1 MKRTILTAVS
11 LLFLFVLPPH
21 LSAGP
26 RSWQQAQ
33 KIAERIGCWAKNS
46 VAPMTPGNVFLKMG
60 DKETAVP
67 LKLTNW
73 GDTEVTSISYTF
85 YYTDK
90 QVSEGP
96 FVLNLDQTLKDG
108 ETREVKIPIKP
119 GQKLGKEELL
129 FNITQVNGQY
139 NEASAG
145 YAYLTCCTVNK
156 MPHKRV
162 LVEDYAGMWCW
173 HCPIGLVATDAIARM
188 YPDDVVAVSVHKT
201 DDISKVVSRGVYE
214 GLIDRY
220 AVTVPA
226 VWVARDNKAA
236 GFDITDAFKIE
247 KSKVTYMNMEV
258 DAEWDENGNNIRV
271 KTQVEP
277 CMLPDEGETFAIGY
291 VMTAS
296 GLSDDKWRQESNYA
310 EYSSDSYKDAPEE
323 MKFYADAANYVEGW
337 SQVKGMVY
345 NHVAIES
352 QGMDNGLE
360 DSKMTDFRADEV
372 KTHSTTFEGVNKY
385 SVIRDRSKIEIAAVL
400 FNTKTGKIENAA
412 RCSVRNHGT
421 TGIRPNLVQE
431 QKKTEGIY
439 DMQGR
444 KVNGKP
450 TPGIYIVNGKKTV
463 IR

>member
-11 LLFLFVLPPH
+11 LLILFVLPPH

-26 RSWQQAQ
+26 QSWQQAQ

-60 DKETAVP
+60 DKETVVP

-96 FVLNLDQTLKDG
+96 FVLNFDQPLKNG

-201 DDISKVVSRGVYE
+201 DDISKVVSRLVYE

-220 AVTVPA
+220 AVTVPS

-236 GFDITDAFKIE
+236 GFDIT
-247 KSKVTYMNMEV
+247 
-258 DAEWDENGNNIRV
+258 
-271 KTQVEP
+271 
-277 CMLPDEGETFAIGY
+277 
-291 VMTAS
+291 
-296 GLSDDKWRQESNYA
+296 
-310 EYSSDSYKDAPEE
+310 
-323 MKFYADAANYVEGW
+323 DAANYVEGW

-431 QKKTEGIY
+431 QKKQEGIY

-450 TPGIYIVNGKKTV
+450 TPDIYIVNGKKTV

>member
-11 LLFLFVLPPH
+11 LLILFVLPPH

-26 RSWQQAQ
+26 QSWQQAQ

-60 DKETAVP
+60 NKETVVP

-96 FVLNLDQTLKDG
+96 FVLNFDQPLKDG
-108 ETREVKIPIKP
+108 ETREVKIPIKT

-156 MPHKRV
+156 MLHKRV

-201 DDISKVVSRGVYE
+201 DDISKVVSRWVYE

-236 GFDITDAFKIE
+236 GFDIT
-247 KSKVTYMNMEV
+247 
-258 DAEWDENGNNIRV
+258 
-271 KTQVEP
+271 
-277 CMLPDEGETFAIGY
+277 
-291 VMTAS
+291 
-296 GLSDDKWRQESNYA
+296 
-310 EYSSDSYKDAPEE
+310 
-323 MKFYADAANYVEGW
+323 DAANYVEGW

-431 QKKTEGIY
+431 QKKPEGIY

>member
-11 LLFLFVLPPH
+11 LLILFVLPPH

-26 RSWQQAQ
+26 QSWKQAQ

-60 DKETAVP
+60 DKETVVP

-96 FVLNLDQTLKDG
+96 FVLNFDQPLKDG

-201 DDISKVVSRGVYE
+201 DDISKVVSRWVYE

-220 AVTVPA
+220 AVTFPS

-236 GFDITDAFKIE
+236 GFDIT
-247 KSKVTYMNMEV
+247 
-258 DAEWDENGNNIRV
+258 
-271 KTQVEP
+271 
-277 CMLPDEGETFAIGY
+277 
-291 VMTAS
+291 
-296 GLSDDKWRQESNYA
+296 
-310 EYSSDSYKDAPEE
+310 
-323 MKFYADAANYVEGW
+323 DAANYVEGW

-431 QKKTEGIY
+431 QKKPEGIY

>member
-11 LLFLFVLPPH
+11 LLILFVLPPH

-26 RSWQQAQ
+26 QSWQQAQ

-60 DKETAVP
+60 DKETVVP

-96 FVLNLDQTLKDG
+96 FVLNFDQPLKDG
-108 ETREVKIPIKP
+108 ETREVKIPIRP

-201 DDISKVVSRGVYE
+201 DDISKVVSRWVYE

-220 AVTVPA
+220 AVTVPS

-236 GFDITDAFKIE
+236 GFDIT
-247 KSKVTYMNMEV
+247 
-258 DAEWDENGNNIRV
+258 
-271 KTQVEP
+271 
-277 CMLPDEGETFAIGY
+277 
-291 VMTAS
+291 
-296 GLSDDKWRQESNYA
+296 
-310 EYSSDSYKDAPEE
+310 
-323 MKFYADAANYVEGW
+323 DAANYVEGW

-431 QKKTEGIY
+431 QKKPEGIY

>member
-1 MKRTILTAVS
+1 MKRTILTTVS
-11 LLFLFVLPPH
+11 LLILFVLPPH

-26 RSWQQAQ
+26 QSWQQAQ
-33 KIAERIGCWAKNS
+33 NIAERIGCWAKNS

-60 DKETAVP
+60 DKETVVP

-96 FVLNLDQTLKDG
+96 FVLNFDQPLKNG

-201 DDISKVVSRGVYE
+201 DDISKVVSRWVYE

-236 GFDITDAFKIE
+236 GFDIT
-247 KSKVTYMNMEV
+247 
-258 DAEWDENGNNIRV
+258 
-271 KTQVEP
+271 
-277 CMLPDEGETFAIGY
+277 
-291 VMTAS
+291 
-296 GLSDDKWRQESNYA
+296 
-310 EYSSDSYKDAPEE
+310 
-323 MKFYADAANYVEGW
+323 DAANYVEGW

-450 TPGIYIVNGKKTV
+450 APGIYIVNGKKTV

>member
-11 LLFLFVLPPH
+11 LLILFVLPPH

-26 RSWQQAQ
+26 QSWQQAQ

-60 DKETAVP
+60 DKETVVP

-96 FVLNLDQTLKDG
+96 FVLNFDQPLKNG

-129 FNITQVNGQY
+129 FNITQVNGQN

-201 DDISKVVSRGVYE
+201 DDISKVVSRLVYE

-220 AVTVPA
+220 AVTVPS

-236 GFDITDAFKIE
+236 GFDIT
-247 KSKVTYMNMEV
+247 
-258 DAEWDENGNNIRV
+258 
-271 KTQVEP
+271 
-277 CMLPDEGETFAIGY
+277 
-291 VMTAS
+291 
-296 GLSDDKWRQESNYA
+296 
-310 EYSSDSYKDAPEE
+310 
-323 MKFYADAANYVEGW
+323 DAANYVEGW

-431 QKKTEGIY
+431 QKKKEGIY

-450 TPGIYIVNGKKTV
+450 TPGIYIVNGKKMV

>member
-11 LLFLFVLPPH
+11 LLILFVLPPH

-26 RSWQQAQ
+26 QSWQQAQ

-46 VAPMTPGNVFLKMG
+46 VAPMTPGNVFLKIG
-60 DKETAVP
+60 DKETVVP

-96 FVLNLDQTLKDG
+96 FVLNFDQPLKDG

-119 GQKLGKEELL
+119 GPKLGKEEVL

-201 DDISKVVSRGVYE
+201 DDISKVVSRLVYE

-220 AVTVPA
+220 AVTVPS

-236 GFDITDAFKIE
+236 GFDIT
-247 KSKVTYMNMEV
+247 
-258 DAEWDENGNNIRV
+258 
-271 KTQVEP
+271 
-277 CMLPDEGETFAIGY
+277 
-291 VMTAS
+291 
-296 GLSDDKWRQESNYA
+296 
-310 EYSSDSYKDAPEE
+310 
-323 MKFYADAANYVEGW
+323 DAANYVEGW

-431 QKKTEGIY
+431 QKKQEGIY

>member
-11 LLFLFVLPPH
+11 LLILFVLPPH

-26 RSWQQAQ
+26 QSWQQAQ

-60 DKETAVP
+60 DKETVVP

-96 FVLNLDQTLKDG
+96 FVLNFDQPLKDG

-119 GQKLGKEELL
+119 GPKLGKEEVL

-201 DDISKVVSRGVYE
+201 DDISKVVSRLVYE

-220 AVTVPA
+220 AVTVPS

-236 GFDITDAFKIE
+236 GFDIT
-247 KSKVTYMNMEV
+247 
-258 DAEWDENGNNIRV
+258 
-271 KTQVEP
+271 
-277 CMLPDEGETFAIGY
+277 
-291 VMTAS
+291 
-296 GLSDDKWRQESNYA
+296 
-310 EYSSDSYKDAPEE
+310 
-323 MKFYADAANYVEGW
+323 DAANYVEGW

-421 TGIRPNLVQE
+421 TGIRSNLVQE
-431 QKKTEGIY
+431 QKKPEGIY

-450 TPGIYIVNGKKTV
+450 TPGIYIVNGKKMV

>member
-11 LLFLFVLPPH
+11 LLILFVLPPH

-26 RSWQQAQ
+26 QSWQQAQ

-60 DKETAVP
+60 DKETVVP

-96 FVLNLDQTLKDG
+96 FVLNFDQPLKDG

-145 YAYLTCCTVNK
+145 YAYLTCFTVNK
-156 MPHKRV
+156 LPHKRV

-201 DDISKVVSRGVYE
+201 DDISKVVSRLVYE

-220 AVTVPA
+220 AVTVPS

-236 GFDITDAFKIE
+236 GFDIT
-247 KSKVTYMNMEV
+247 
-258 DAEWDENGNNIRV
+258 
-271 KTQVEP
+271 
-277 CMLPDEGETFAIGY
+277 
-291 VMTAS
+291 
-296 GLSDDKWRQESNYA
+296 
-310 EYSSDSYKDAPEE
+310 
-323 MKFYADAANYVEGW
+323 DAANYVEGW

-431 QKKTEGIY
+431 QKKPEGIY

>member
-11 LLFLFVLPPH
+11 LLILFVLPPH

-26 RSWQQAQ
+26 QSWQQAQ

-60 DKETAVP
+60 DKETVVP

-96 FVLNLDQTLKDG
+96 FVLNFDQPLKDG

-201 DDISKVVSRGVYE
+201 DDISKVVSRWVYE

-220 AVTVPA
+220 AVTVPS

-236 GFDITDAFKIE
+236 GFDIT
-247 KSKVTYMNMEV
+247 
-258 DAEWDENGNNIRV
+258 
-271 KTQVEP
+271 
-277 CMLPDEGETFAIGY
+277 
-291 VMTAS
+291 
-296 GLSDDKWRQESNYA
+296 
-310 EYSSDSYKDAPEE
+310 
-323 MKFYADAANYVEGW
+323 DAANYVEGW

-372 KTHSTTFEGVNKY
+372 KTHSTTFEDVNKY

>member
-11 LLFLFVLPPH
+11 LLILFVLPPH

-26 RSWQQAQ
+26 QSWQQAQ
-33 KIAERIGCWAKNS
+33 NIAERIGCWAKNS

-60 DKETAVP
+60 DKETVVP

-96 FVLNLDQTLKDG
+96 FVLNFDQPLKDG

-139 NEASAG
+139 YEASAG

-201 DDISKVVSRGVYE
+201 DDISKVVSRWVYE

-220 AVTVPA
+220 AVTVPS

-236 GFDITDAFKIE
+236 GFDIT
-247 KSKVTYMNMEV
+247 
-258 DAEWDENGNNIRV
+258 
-271 KTQVEP
+271 
-277 CMLPDEGETFAIGY
+277 
-291 VMTAS
+291 
-296 GLSDDKWRQESNYA
+296 
-310 EYSSDSYKDAPEE
+310 
-323 MKFYADAANYVEGW
+323 DAANYVEGW

-372 KTHSTTFEGVNKY
+372 KTQSTTFEGVNKY

>member
-11 LLFLFVLPPH
+11 LLILFVLPPH

-26 RSWQQAQ
+26 QSWQQAQ

-46 VAPMTPGNVFLKMG
+46 VAPMTLGNVFLKMG
-60 DKETAVP
+60 DKETVVP

-96 FVLNLDQTLKDG
+96 FVLNFDQPLKDG
-108 ETREVKIPIKP
+108 ETREVEIPIKP

-201 DDISKVVSRGVYE
+201 DDISKVVSRWVYE

-236 GFDITDAFKIE
+236 GFDIT
-247 KSKVTYMNMEV
+247 
-258 DAEWDENGNNIRV
+258 
-271 KTQVEP
+271 
-277 CMLPDEGETFAIGY
+277 
-291 VMTAS
+291 
-296 GLSDDKWRQESNYA
+296 
-310 EYSSDSYKDAPEE
+310 
-323 MKFYADAANYVEGW
+323 DAANYVEGW

-431 QKKTEGIY
+431 QKKQEGIF

>member
-1 MKRTILTAVS
+1 MKRTILSAVS
-11 LLFLFVLPPH
+11 LLILFVLPPH

-26 RSWQQAQ
+26 QSWQQAQ

-60 DKETAVP
+60 DKETVVP

-96 FVLNLDQTLKDG
+96 FVLNFDQPLKDG

-201 DDISKVVSRGVYE
+201 DDISKVVSRLVYE

-220 AVTVPA
+220 AVTVPS

-236 GFDITDAFKIE
+236 GFDIT
-247 KSKVTYMNMEV
+247 
-258 DAEWDENGNNIRV
+258 
-271 KTQVEP
+271 
-277 CMLPDEGETFAIGY
+277 
-291 VMTAS
+291 
-296 GLSDDKWRQESNYA
+296 
-310 EYSSDSYKDAPEE
+310 
-323 MKFYADAANYVEGW
+323 DAANYVEGW

-421 TGIRPNLVQE
+421 TGIRSNLVQE
-431 QKKTEGIY
+431 QKKPEGIY

-450 TPGIYIVNGKKTV
+450 TPGIYIVNGKKMV

>member
-11 LLFLFVLPPH
+11 LLILFVLPPH

-26 RSWQQAQ
+26 QSWQQAQ

-60 DKETAVP
+60 NKETVVP

-96 FVLNLDQTLKDG
+96 FVLNFDQPLKDG

-156 MPHKRV
+156 MLHKRV

-201 DDISKVVSRGVYE
+201 DDISKVVSRWVYE

-236 GFDITDAFKIE
+236 GFDITDA
-247 KSKVTYMNMEV
+247 
-258 DAEWDENGNNIRV
+258 
-271 KTQVEP
+271 
-277 CMLPDEGETFAIGY
+277 
-291 VMTAS
+291 
-296 GLSDDKWRQESNYA
+296 
-310 EYSSDSYKDAPEE
+310 
-323 MKFYADAANYVEGW
+323 ANYVEGW

-345 NHVAIES
+345 NHVVIES

-372 KTHSTTFEGVNKY
+372 KTHSTTFEGINKY

>member
-11 LLFLFVLPPH
+11 LLILFVLPPH

-26 RSWQQAQ
+26 QSWQQAQ

-60 DKETAVP
+60 DKETVVP

-73 GDTEVTSISYTF
+73 GDTEVTSISYAF

-96 FVLNLDQTLKDG
+96 FVLNFDQPLKNG

-188 YPDDVVAVSVHKT
+188 YPNDVVAVSVHKT
-201 DDISKVVSRGVYE
+201 DDISKVVSRWVYE

-236 GFDITDAFKIE
+236 GFDIT
-247 KSKVTYMNMEV
+247 
-258 DAEWDENGNNIRV
+258 
-271 KTQVEP
+271 
-277 CMLPDEGETFAIGY
+277 
-291 VMTAS
+291 
-296 GLSDDKWRQESNYA
+296 
-310 EYSSDSYKDAPEE
+310 
-323 MKFYADAANYVEGW
+323 DAANYVEGW

-431 QKKTEGIY
+431 QKKPEGIF

>member
-11 LLFLFVLPPH
+11 LLILFVLPPH

-26 RSWQQAQ
+26 QSWQQAQ

-60 DKETAVP
+60 DKETVVP

-96 FVLNLDQTLKDG
+96 FVLNFDQPLKNG

-201 DDISKVVSRGVYE
+201 DDISKVVSRLVYE

-220 AVTVPA
+220 AVTVPS

-236 GFDITDAFKIE
+236 GFDIT
-247 KSKVTYMNMEV
+247 
-258 DAEWDENGNNIRV
+258 
-271 KTQVEP
+271 
-277 CMLPDEGETFAIGY
+277 
-291 VMTAS
+291 
-296 GLSDDKWRQESNYA
+296 
-310 EYSSDSYKDAPEE
+310 
-323 MKFYADAANYVEGW
+323 DAANYVEGW

-431 QKKTEGIY
+431 QKKPEGIY

-444 KVNGKP
+444 KVNGKLK
-450 TPGIYIVNGKKTV
+450 PGIYVVNGKKTV

>member
-11 LLFLFVLPPH
+11 LLILFVLPPH

-26 RSWQQAQ
+26 QSWQQAQ

-60 DKETAVP
+60 NKETVVP

-96 FVLNLDQTLKDG
+96 FVLNFDQPLKDG

-156 MPHKRV
+156 MLHKRV

-201 DDISKVVSRGVYE
+201 DDISKVVSRWVYE

-236 GFDITDAFKIE
+236 GFDIT
-247 KSKVTYMNMEV
+247 
-258 DAEWDENGNNIRV
+258 
-271 KTQVEP
+271 
-277 CMLPDEGETFAIGY
+277 
-291 VMTAS
+291 
-296 GLSDDKWRQESNYA
+296 
-310 EYSSDSYKDAPEE
+310 
-323 MKFYADAANYVEGW
+323 DAANYVEGW

-372 KTHSTTFEGVNKY
+372 KTHSTTFEGINKY

-431 QKKTEGIY
+431 QKKPEGIF

>member
-11 LLFLFVLPPH
+11 LLILFVLPPH
-21 LSAGP
+21 LSAGSQ
-26 RSWQQAQ
+26 SWQQAQ
-33 KIAERIGCWAKNS
+33 KIAERIGCWAKYS
-46 VAPMTPGNVFLKMG
+46 VAPMTPDNVFLKMG
-60 DKETAVP
+60 DKETVVP

-96 FVLNLDQTLKDG
+96 FVLNFDQPLKDG

-201 DDISKVVSRGVYE
+201 DDISKVVSRWVYE

-220 AVTVPA
+220 AVTVPS

-236 GFDITDAFKIE
+236 GFDIT
-247 KSKVTYMNMEV
+247 
-258 DAEWDENGNNIRV
+258 
-271 KTQVEP
+271 
-277 CMLPDEGETFAIGY
+277 
-291 VMTAS
+291 
-296 GLSDDKWRQESNYA
+296 
-310 EYSSDSYKDAPEE
+310 
-323 MKFYADAANYVEGW
+323 DAANYVEGW

-421 TGIRPNLVQE
+421 TGIRSNLVQE
-431 QKKTEGIY
+431 QKKPEGIY

-450 TPGIYIVNGKKTV
+450 TPGIYIVNGKKMV

>member
-11 LLFLFVLPPH
+11 LLILFVLPPH
-21 LSAGP
+21 LSAGSQ
-26 RSWQQAQ
+26 SWQQAQ
-33 KIAERIGCWAKNS
+33 KIAERIGCWAKYS

-60 DKETAVP
+60 DKETVVP

-96 FVLNLDQTLKDG
+96 FVLNFDQPLKDG

-119 GQKLGKEELL
+119 GPKLGKEEVL

-201 DDISKVVSRGVYE
+201 DDISKVVSRWVYE

-236 GFDITDAFKIE
+236 GFDIT
-247 KSKVTYMNMEV
+247 
-258 DAEWDENGNNIRV
+258 
-271 KTQVEP
+271 
-277 CMLPDEGETFAIGY
+277 
-291 VMTAS
+291 
-296 GLSDDKWRQESNYA
+296 
-310 EYSSDSYKDAPEE
+310 
-323 MKFYADAANYVEGW
+323 DAANYVEGW

-372 KTHSTTFEGVNKY
+372 KTHSTTFEGVNQY

>member
-11 LLFLFVLPPH
+11 LLILFVLPPH

-26 RSWQQAQ
+26 QSWQQAQ

-60 DKETAVP
+60 DKETVVP

-96 FVLNLDQTLKDG
+96 FVLNFDQPLKDG

-201 DDISKVVSRGVYE
+201 DDISKVVSRLVYE

-236 GFDITDAFKIE
+236 GFDIT
-247 KSKVTYMNMEV
+247 
-258 DAEWDENGNNIRV
+258 
-271 KTQVEP
+271 
-277 CMLPDEGETFAIGY
+277 
-291 VMTAS
+291 
-296 GLSDDKWRQESNYA
+296 
-310 EYSSDSYKDAPEE
+310 
-323 MKFYADAANYVEGW
+323 DAANYVEGW

-421 TGIRPNLVQE
+421 TGIRSNLVQE
-431 QKKTEGIY
+431 QKKQEGIY

>member
-11 LLFLFVLPPH
+11 LLILFVLPPH

-26 RSWQQAQ
+26 QSWQQAQ

-60 DKETAVP
+60 DKETVVP

-96 FVLNLDQTLKDG
+96 FVLNFDQPLKDG
-108 ETREVKIPIKP
+108 ETREAKIPIKP

-201 DDISKVVSRGVYE
+201 DDISKVVSRSVYE

-236 GFDITDAFKIE
+236 GFDIT
-247 KSKVTYMNMEV
+247 
-258 DAEWDENGNNIRV
+258 
-271 KTQVEP
+271 
-277 CMLPDEGETFAIGY
+277 
-291 VMTAS
+291 
-296 GLSDDKWRQESNYA
+296 
-310 EYSSDSYKDAPEE
+310 
-323 MKFYADAANYVEGW
+323 DAANYVEGW

-412 RCSVRNHGT
+412 RCSVRNHDT

-431 QKKTEGIY
+431 QKKPEGIY

>member
-11 LLFLFVLPPH
+11 LLILFVLPPH

-26 RSWQQAQ
+26 QSWQQAQ

-46 VAPMTPGNVFLKMG
+46 VAPMTPGNVFLKMW
-60 DKETAVP
+60 DKETVVP

-96 FVLNLDQTLKDG
+96 FVLNFDQPLKDG

-201 DDISKVVSRGVYE
+201 DDISKVVSRWVYE

-236 GFDITDAFKIE
+236 GFDIT
-247 KSKVTYMNMEV
+247 
-258 DAEWDENGNNIRV
+258 
-271 KTQVEP
+271 
-277 CMLPDEGETFAIGY
+277 
-291 VMTAS
+291 
-296 GLSDDKWRQESNYA
+296 
-310 EYSSDSYKDAPEE
+310 
-323 MKFYADAANYVEGW
+323 DAANYVEGW

>member
-11 LLFLFVLPPH
+11 LLILFVLPPH

-26 RSWQQAQ
+26 QSWQQAQ

-60 DKETAVP
+60 DKETVVP

-96 FVLNLDQTLKDG
+96 FVLNFDQPLKDG

-201 DDISKVVSRGVYE
+201 DDISKVVSRWVYE

-226 VWVARDNKAA
+226 VWAARDNKAA
-236 GFDITDAFKIE
+236 GFDIT
-247 KSKVTYMNMEV
+247 
-258 DAEWDENGNNIRV
+258 
-271 KTQVEP
+271 
-277 CMLPDEGETFAIGY
+277 
-291 VMTAS
+291 
-296 GLSDDKWRQESNYA
+296 
-310 EYSSDSYKDAPEE
+310 
-323 MKFYADAANYVEGW
+323 DAANYVEGW

-431 QKKTEGIY
+431 QKKQEGIF

>member
-11 LLFLFVLPPH
+11 LLILFVLPPH

-26 RSWQQAQ
+26 QSWQQAQ

-96 FVLNLDQTLKDG
+96 FVLNLDQPLKDG

-201 DDISKVVSRGVYE
+201 DDISKVVSRLVYE

-236 GFDITDAFKIE
+236 GFDIT
-247 KSKVTYMNMEV
+247 
-258 DAEWDENGNNIRV
+258 
-271 KTQVEP
+271 
-277 CMLPDEGETFAIGY
+277 
-291 VMTAS
+291 
-296 GLSDDKWRQESNYA
+296 
-310 EYSSDSYKDAPEE
+310 
-323 MKFYADAANYVEGW
+323 DAANYVEGW

>member
-11 LLFLFVLPPH
+11 LLILFVLPPH

-26 RSWQQAQ
+26 QSWQQAQ
-33 KIAERIGCWAKNS
+33 KIAESIGCWAKNS

-60 DKETAVP
+60 DKETVVP

-96 FVLNLDQTLKDG
+96 FVLNFDQPLKDG

-201 DDISKVVSRGVYE
+201 DDISKVVSRRVYE

-236 GFDITDAFKIE
+236 GFDIT
-247 KSKVTYMNMEV
+247 
-258 DAEWDENGNNIRV
+258 
-271 KTQVEP
+271 
-277 CMLPDEGETFAIGY
+277 
-291 VMTAS
+291 
-296 GLSDDKWRQESNYA
+296 
-310 EYSSDSYKDAPEE
+310 
-323 MKFYADAANYVEGW
+323 DAANYVEGW

-450 TPGIYIVNGKKTV
+450 TPGIYIVNGKKMV

>member
-11 LLFLFVLPPH
+11 LLILFVLPPH

-26 RSWQQAQ
+26 QSWQQAQ

-60 DKETAVP
+60 DKETVVP

-96 FVLNLDQTLKDG
+96 FVLNFDQPLKDG

-188 YPDDVVAVSVHKT
+188 YPDDVVAVSIHKT
-201 DDISKVVSRGVYE
+201 DDISKVVSRWVYE

-236 GFDITDAFKIE
+236 GFDIT
-247 KSKVTYMNMEV
+247 
-258 DAEWDENGNNIRV
+258 
-271 KTQVEP
+271 
-277 CMLPDEGETFAIGY
+277 
-291 VMTAS
+291 
-296 GLSDDKWRQESNYA
+296 
-310 EYSSDSYKDAPEE
+310 
-323 MKFYADAANYVEGW
+323 DAANYVEGW

-431 QKKTEGIY
+431 QKKPEGIY

>member
-11 LLFLFVLPPH
+11 LLILFVLPPH

-26 RSWQQAQ
+26 QSWQQAQ

-60 DKETAVP
+60 DKETVVP

-96 FVLNLDQTLKDG
+96 FLLNFDQPLKDG

-201 DDISKVVSRGVYE
+201 DDISKVVSRLVYE

-236 GFDITDAFKIE
+236 GFDIT
-247 KSKVTYMNMEV
+247 
-258 DAEWDENGNNIRV
+258 
-271 KTQVEP
+271 
-277 CMLPDEGETFAIGY
+277 
-291 VMTAS
+291 
-296 GLSDDKWRQESNYA
+296 
-310 EYSSDSYKDAPEE
+310 
-323 MKFYADAANYVEGW
+323 DAANYVEGW

-431 QKKTEGIY
+431 QKKPEGIY

>member
-11 LLFLFVLPPH
+11 LLILFVLPHH

-96 FVLNLDQTLKDG
+96 FVLNLDQPLKDG

-119 GQKLGKEELL
+119 GQKLGKEEVL
-129 FNITQVNGQY
+129 FNITHVNGQY

-188 YPDDVVAVSVHKT
+188 YPDDVVAVSVHKA
-201 DDISKVVSRGVYE
+201 DDISKVVSLCVYE

-236 GFDITDAFKIE
+236 GFDIT
-247 KSKVTYMNMEV
+247 
-258 DAEWDENGNNIRV
+258 
-271 KTQVEP
+271 
-277 CMLPDEGETFAIGY
+277 
-291 VMTAS
+291 
-296 GLSDDKWRQESNYA
+296 
-310 EYSSDSYKDAPEE
+310 
-323 MKFYADAANYVEGW
+323 DAANYVEGW

>member
-11 LLFLFVLPPH
+11 LLILFVLPPH

-26 RSWQQAQ
+26 QSWQQAQ

-60 DKETAVP
+60 DKETVVP

-96 FVLNLDQTLKDG
+96 FVLNFDQPLKDG

-119 GQKLGKEELL
+119 GQKLGKEEVL

-201 DDISKVVSRGVYE
+201 DDISKVVSRLVYE

-220 AVTVPA
+220 AVTVPS

-236 GFDITDAFKIE
+236 GFDIT
-247 KSKVTYMNMEV
+247 
-258 DAEWDENGNNIRV
+258 
-271 KTQVEP
+271 
-277 CMLPDEGETFAIGY
+277 
-291 VMTAS
+291 
-296 GLSDDKWRQESNYA
+296 
-310 EYSSDSYKDAPEE
+310 
-323 MKFYADAANYVEGW
+323 DAANYVEGW

-431 QKKTEGIY
+431 QKKPEGIY

-450 TPGIYIVNGKKTV
+450 TPGIYIVNGKKMV

>member
-11 LLFLFVLPPH
+11 LLILFVLPPH

-26 RSWQQAQ
+26 QSWQQAQ

-60 DKETAVP
+60 DKETVVP

-96 FVLNLDQTLKDG
+96 FVLNFDQPLKDG

-201 DDISKVVSRGVYE
+201 DDISKVVSRWVYE

-220 AVTVPA
+220 AVTFPS

-236 GFDITDAFKIE
+236 GFDIT
-247 KSKVTYMNMEV
+247 
-258 DAEWDENGNNIRV
+258 
-271 KTQVEP
+271 
-277 CMLPDEGETFAIGY
+277 
-291 VMTAS
+291 
-296 GLSDDKWRQESNYA
+296 
-310 EYSSDSYKDAPEE
+310 
-323 MKFYADAANYVEGW
+323 DAANYVEGW

>member
-11 LLFLFVLPPH
+11 LLILFVLPPH

-26 RSWQQAQ
+26 QSWQQAQ

-96 FVLNLDQTLKDG
+96 FVLHLDQPLKDG

-236 GFDITDAFKIE
+236 GFDITDA
-247 KSKVTYMNMEV
+247 
-258 DAEWDENGNNIRV
+258 
-271 KTQVEP
+271 
-277 CMLPDEGETFAIGY
+277 
-291 VMTAS
+291 
-296 GLSDDKWRQESNYA
+296 
-310 EYSSDSYKDAPEE
+310 
-323 MKFYADAANYVEGW
+323 ANYVEGW

-431 QKKTEGIY
+431 QKKPEGIY

>member
-11 LLFLFVLPPH
+11 LLILFVLPPH

-26 RSWQQAQ
+26 QSWQQAQ

-60 DKETAVP
+60 DKETVVP

-96 FVLNLDQTLKDG
+96 FVLHLDQPLKDG

-156 MPHKRV
+156 MLHKRV

-201 DDISKVVSRGVYE
+201 DDISKVVSRWVYE

-236 GFDITDAFKIE
+236 GFDIT
-247 KSKVTYMNMEV
+247 
-258 DAEWDENGNNIRV
+258 
-271 KTQVEP
+271 
-277 CMLPDEGETFAIGY
+277 
-291 VMTAS
+291 
-296 GLSDDKWRQESNYA
+296 
-310 EYSSDSYKDAPEE
+310 
-323 MKFYADAANYVEGW
+323 DAANYVEGW

-372 KTHSTTFEGVNKY
+372 KTHSTTFEGINKY

>member
-11 LLFLFVLPPH
+11 LLILFVLPPH

-26 RSWQQAQ
+26 QSWQQAQ

-60 DKETAVP
+60 DKKTVVP

-96 FVLNLDQTLKDG
+96 FVLNFDQPLKDG

-201 DDISKVVSRGVYE
+201 DDISKVVSRLVYE

-220 AVTVPA
+220 AVTVPS

-236 GFDITDAFKIE
+236 GFDIT
-247 KSKVTYMNMEV
+247 
-258 DAEWDENGNNIRV
+258 
-271 KTQVEP
+271 
-277 CMLPDEGETFAIGY
+277 
-291 VMTAS
+291 
-296 GLSDDKWRQESNYA
+296 
-310 EYSSDSYKDAPEE
+310 
-323 MKFYADAANYVEGW
+323 DAANYVEGW

-431 QKKTEGIY
+431 QKKPEGIY

>member
-11 LLFLFVLPPH
+11 LLILFVLPPH

-26 RSWQQAQ
+26 QSWQQAQ

-60 DKETAVP
+60 DKETVVP

-96 FVLNLDQTLKDG
+96 FVLNFDQPLKNG

-201 DDISKVVSRGVYE
+201 DDISKVVSRWVYE

-236 GFDITDAFKIE
+236 GFDITDA
-247 KSKVTYMNMEV
+247 
-258 DAEWDENGNNIRV
+258 
-271 KTQVEP
+271 
-277 CMLPDEGETFAIGY
+277 
-291 VMTAS
+291 
-296 GLSDDKWRQESNYA
+296 
-310 EYSSDSYKDAPEE
+310 
-323 MKFYADAANYVEGW
+323 ANYVEGW
-337 SQVKGMVY
+337 SKVKGMVY

>member
-11 LLFLFVLPPH
+11 LLILFVLPPH

-26 RSWQQAQ
+26 QSWQQAQ

-60 DKETAVP
+60 DKETVVP

-96 FVLNLDQTLKDG
+96 FVLHLDQPLKDG

-201 DDISKVVSRGVYE
+201 DDISKVVSRWVYE

-236 GFDITDAFKIE
+236 GFDIT
-247 KSKVTYMNMEV
+247 
-258 DAEWDENGNNIRV
+258 
-271 KTQVEP
+271 
-277 CMLPDEGETFAIGY
+277 
-291 VMTAS
+291 
-296 GLSDDKWRQESNYA
+296 
-310 EYSSDSYKDAPEE
+310 
-323 MKFYADAANYVEGW
+323 DAANYVEGW

-431 QKKTEGIY
+431 QKKPEGIY

>member
-11 LLFLFVLPPH
+11 LLILFVLPPH

-26 RSWQQAQ
+26 QSWQQAQ

-60 DKETAVP
+60 DKETVVP

-96 FVLNLDQTLKDG
+96 FVLNLDQPLKDG

-201 DDISKVVSRGVYE
+201 DDISKVVSRLVYE

-236 GFDITDAFKIE
+236 GFDIT
-247 KSKVTYMNMEV
+247 
-258 DAEWDENGNNIRV
+258 
-271 KTQVEP
+271 
-277 CMLPDEGETFAIGY
+277 
-291 VMTAS
+291 
-296 GLSDDKWRQESNYA
+296 
-310 EYSSDSYKDAPEE
+310 
-323 MKFYADAANYVEGW
+323 DAANYVEGW

-450 TPGIYIVNGKKTV
+450 MPGIYIVNGKKTV

>member
-11 LLFLFVLPPH
+11 LLILFVLPPH

-26 RSWQQAQ
+26 QSWQQAQ

-46 VAPMTPGNVFLKMG
+46 VAPMTPGNVFLKMW
-60 DKETAVP
+60 DKETVVP

-96 FVLNLDQTLKDG
+96 FVLNFDQPLKDG

-201 DDISKVVSRGVYE
+201 DDISKVVSRWVYE

-236 GFDITDAFKIE
+236 GFDIT
-247 KSKVTYMNMEV
+247 
-258 DAEWDENGNNIRV
+258 
-271 KTQVEP
+271 
-277 CMLPDEGETFAIGY
+277 
-291 VMTAS
+291 
-296 GLSDDKWRQESNYA
+296 
-310 EYSSDSYKDAPEE
+310 
-323 MKFYADAANYVEGW
+323 DAANYVEGW

-421 TGIRPNLVQE
+421 TGIRPNLVQK

-450 TPGIYIVNGKKTV
+450 KPGIYIVNGKKTV

>member
-11 LLFLFVLPPH
+11 LLILFVLPPH
-21 LSAGP
+21 LSAGSQ
-26 RSWQQAQ
+26 SWQQAQ
-33 KIAERIGCWAKNS
+33 KIAERIGCWAKYS

-96 FVLNLDQTLKDG
+96 FVLHLDQPLKDG

-119 GQKLGKEELL
+119 GPKLGKEEVL

-201 DDISKVVSRGVYE
+201 DDISKVVSRLVYE

-220 AVTVPA
+220 AVTVPS

-236 GFDITDAFKIE
+236 GFDII
-247 KSKVTYMNMEV
+247 
-258 DAEWDENGNNIRV
+258 
-271 KTQVEP
+271 
-277 CMLPDEGETFAIGY
+277 
-291 VMTAS
+291 
-296 GLSDDKWRQESNYA
+296 
-310 EYSSDSYKDAPEE
+310 
-323 MKFYADAANYVEGW
+323 DAANYVEGW

>member
-11 LLFLFVLPPH
+11 LLILFVLPPH

-96 FVLNLDQTLKDG
+96 FVLHFDQPLKDG

-145 YAYLTCCTVNK
+145 YTYLTCCTVNK

-162 LVEDYAGMWCW
+162 LVEDYAGMWCP

-201 DDISKVVSRGVYE
+201 DDISKVVSRWVYE

-236 GFDITDAFKIE
+236 GFDIT
-247 KSKVTYMNMEV
+247 
-258 DAEWDENGNNIRV
+258 
-271 KTQVEP
+271 
-277 CMLPDEGETFAIGY
+277 
-291 VMTAS
+291 
-296 GLSDDKWRQESNYA
+296 
-310 EYSSDSYKDAPEE
+310 
-323 MKFYADAANYVEGW
+323 DAANYVEGW